1 MEAREPSPMLPL
13 LRGIEKVKGEAVM
26 HCLMYN
32 LKRVLNIMGTKQLI
46 AAIK

>member
-1 MEAREPSPMLPL
+1 MLPL